1 MAGIEL
7 VGKDKDKDKGV
18 GEPERIME
26 GETGGWERKC

>member
-7 VGKDKDKDKGV
+7 VGKDKDKGV

-26 GETGGWERKC
+26 GETGGWEREC